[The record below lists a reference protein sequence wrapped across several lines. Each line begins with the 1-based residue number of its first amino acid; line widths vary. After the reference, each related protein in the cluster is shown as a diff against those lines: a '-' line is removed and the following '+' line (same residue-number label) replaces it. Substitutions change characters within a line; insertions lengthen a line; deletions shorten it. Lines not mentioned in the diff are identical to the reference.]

1 MIFLLFVSLEDT
13 MRKIIFLKAACLF
26 MILGLS
32 GCAKQMLHKP
42 FATQANF
49 EADKSACE
57 YEAIKHAGG
66 FDNSYSALGSSVDMA
81 LRRNEITLA
90 CLKQKGWR
98 PAK

>member
-1 MIFLLFVSLEDT
+1 MRNAVCLKMVCLLFV
-13 MRKIIFLKAACLF
+13 I
-26 MILGLS
+26 GLS
-32 GCAKQMLHKP
+32 GCAKQVLHKP
-42 FATQANF
+42 FATQADF

-90 CLKQKGWR
+90 CLKQRGWR
-98 PAK
+98 PMPAGKN